1 MSNPHPPRPLLL
13 LLAPLPPRH
22 ALLPSLSAG
31 AAWEWM
37 EEWLDVKEGKSG
49 NTMPKQY
56 RLGQFKQES

>member
-1 MSNPHPPRPLLL
+1 
-13 LLAPLPPRH
+13 
-22 ALLPSLSAG
+22 
-31 AAWEWM
+31 M